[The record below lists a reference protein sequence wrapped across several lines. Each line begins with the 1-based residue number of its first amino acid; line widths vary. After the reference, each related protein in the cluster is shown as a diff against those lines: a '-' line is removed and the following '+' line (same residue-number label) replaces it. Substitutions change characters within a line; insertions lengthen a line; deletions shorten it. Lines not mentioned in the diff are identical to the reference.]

1 MEYGAIDLHKKE
13 SQIRMLT
20 EDGEIVDRRIA
31 TTRERLTA
39 VFWGR
44 PRMRILLEA
53 ATESEWVAQ
62 HLETLG
68 HEVIVADPN
77 FTAMYGHRSRRIK
90 TDRWD
95 VAALAEA
102 CQRGCYR
109 VAHRRSAVRRS
120 VQAQLNIRRE
130 LTETRTRAISLTRA
144 LVRGAGFRI
153 RSGSTD
159 SFLTRVGALDLP
171 SSMTDTL
178 SPVRRVIE
186 LLNTELTRADETF
199 ATHVG
204 EDPVVRRLTTLPG
217 IGPITASAYVAALD
231 DAARFGGAA
240 QVASYLGLV
249 PREYSSGEQQR
260 RGRVMRSAH
269 PYVQALLVQAAWRIV
284 RVKNPRTAALRTW
297 ADAIAR
303 RRGKKIA
310 MVALARRLA
319 RLLFAM
325 WRDEVAYDP
334 ARIRSSPRTSVAA
347 SDDGVTRS
355 VVNG

>member
-13 SQIRMLT
+13 SQIRILT

-90 TDRWD
+90 TDRRD

-171 SSMTDTL
+171 SSMTATL
-178 SPVRRVIE
+178 APVRRVIE

-204 EDPVVRRLTTLPG
+204 EDPVVRRLTTVPG

-231 DAARFGGAA
+231 DAARFGGAG

-249 PREYSSGEQQR
+249 PREYSSGEQPR

-334 ARIRSSPRTSVAA
+334 ARIRSSPRTLVVA
-347 SDDGVTRS
+347 SDDGVTES
-355 VVNG
+355 AVNG